1 MKTLA
6 EGSRPITEVNVTPLV
21 DIILVVLIIF
31 MATAPLIEHKALKV
45 DVPPAKHH
53 ERGGVEA
60 LQVVYDRARALSV
73 AGRPAT
79 REELVA
85 ELRERVNGDPE
96 LRVVLSADQALSY
109 GDIVGV
115 LDLIRGA
122 GLRKVSLEVRG
133 AASGASGGR
142 AL

>member
-6 EGSRPITEVNVTPLV
+6 EGSRPITDINVTPLV

-31 MATAPLIEHKALKV
+31 MATAPLIERKALRV
-45 DVPPAKHH
+45 DVPKARHS
-53 ERGGVEA
+53 ERAGLEA
-60 LQVVYDRARALSV
+60 LEVTFDKARALSIG
-73 AGRPAT
+73 GRALS
-79 REELVA
+79 REALA
-85 ELRERVNGDPE
+85 ADLRDRLRSDPE
-96 LRVVLSADQALSY
+96 MRVILSADKALPY

-133 AASGASGGR
+133 S
-142 AL
+142 

>member
-6 EGSRPITEVNVTPLV
+6 EGSRPITDINVTPLV

-31 MATAPLIEHKALKV
+31 MATAPLMERKALRV
-45 DVPPAKHH
+45 DVPKARHS
-53 ERGGVEA
+53 ERAGLEA
-60 LQVVYDRARALSV
+60 LEVTFDKARELSIGGRAL
-73 AGRPAT
+73 T
-79 REELVA
+79 REALTADLKER
-85 ELRERVNGDPE
+85 LRSDPE
-96 LRVVLSADQALSY
+96 MRVILSADRVLPY

-133 AASGASGGR
+133 S
-142 AL
+142 

>member
-6 EGSRPITEVNVTPLV
+6 EGPRPITDINVTPLV

-31 MATAPLIEHKALKV
+31 MATAPLMDRKALRV
-45 DVPPAKHH
+45 DVPTAKHH
-53 ERGGVEA
+53 QRAGLEALEVSFDAARELRLGGVA
-60 LQVVYDRARALSV
+60 LGRAAL
-73 AGRPAT
+73 AG
-79 REELVA
+79 
-85 ELRERVNGDPE
+85 ELRSRVLTDPE
-96 LRVVLSADQALSY
+96 LRVILSADRVLPY

-122 GLRKVSLEVRG
+122 GLRKVSLEVKN
-133 AASGASGGR
+133 GR